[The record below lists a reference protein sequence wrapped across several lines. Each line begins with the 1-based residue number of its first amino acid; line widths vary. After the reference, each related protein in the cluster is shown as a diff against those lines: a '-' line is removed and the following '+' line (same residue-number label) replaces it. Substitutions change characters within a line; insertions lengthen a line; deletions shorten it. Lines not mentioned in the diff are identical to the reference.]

1 MLFMT
6 KHHPIGLMMTQQ
18 MIDNINNRDYY
29 DGSNGQRYSDLNI
42 TGPDAFRNM
51 LIEQHQETYANLRC
65 MKVHDAKRNQYDG
78 FLLDGPNGT
87 ANT

>member
-1 MLFMT
+1 MLKWVGKSQFLTGLISKNDEMVSCADPSMITDDQFLMMT

-51 LIEQHQETYANLRC
+51 LI
-65 MKVHDAKRNQYDG
+65 
-78 FLLDGPNGT
+78 
-87 ANT
+87 

>member
-1 MLFMT
+1 MVSCADPSMITDDQFLMMT

-51 LIEQHQETYANLRC
+51 LI
-65 MKVHDAKRNQYDG
+65 
-78 FLLDGPNGT
+78 
-87 ANT
+87 